1 MAFGLLN
8 SIIPSVGQPLTLY
21 TGSADKLTVGK
32 VSIASKNS
40 TPARIQLAYEDG
52 SNLRYF
58 EYNKKV
64 KYGQTYETQDIHLGA
79 GQKLVVRSDQTDIN
93 FLFYGQTI
101 SDALHPVRSGV
112 LSHIITTDKQK
123 KSIFTAPLGSQ
134 VNATLSVCNMGVE
147 ASVATIGISDSG
159 LESFDSTEYV
169 EYNIK
174 IEPGQT
180 YTRTDIKIKEG
191 QTIVGFSNRNSKIS
205 FVCHGQLFYA
215 VSGLLDSDDKMILGN
230 ARITGNLGI
239 GITAAP
245 GTKFHVLGD
254 STFDGAMNLTGNLVT
269 NSELQVKGVRTRLL
283 SDTIQIKDNN
293 IELAYIE
300 SSGFS
305 GTATAGDTTISGVTD
320 FTGILPG
327 VYVTLVSSIDTVTL
341 QNGGKVVSTTSD
353 TVTLDTPFGGSG
365 TNAGMQFNVAG
376 ANDYT
381 ADEGG
386 ITLKSLKKID
396 LTSTT
401 SDKWIKWKNS
411 NDKWNLSSG
420 LNIPAASAEEPYN
433 NISIDNVVVLN
444 STQVL
449 GFAVTTTHS
458 ANYVPSGISTAHL
471 TTQKSTDELVT
482 ARAKN
487 VSVSAYFA
495 SSFDF

>member
-8 SIIPSVGQPLTLY
+8 SIIPPVGQPDTLH
-21 TGSADKLTVGK
+21 TGTSDTLTVGK
-32 VSIASKNS
+32 VSISSKNA
-40 TPARIQLAYEDG
+40 TPARIQLAYEESG
-52 SNLRYF
+52 SLRYF
-58 EYNKKV
+58 EYNKKIT
-64 KYGQTYETQDIHLGA
+64 YGQTYETQDIHLGA

-93 FLFYGQTI
+93 FLFYGQTV

-123 KSIFTAPLGSQ
+123 KSIFTAPTGSQ

-147 ASVATIGISDSG
+147 ASVATIGVSNATLGD
-159 LESFDSTEYV
+159 FDSTEYI
-169 EYNIK
+169 EYNIR

-230 ARITGNLGI
+230 ARITGNLGV
-239 GITAAP
+239 GITATS

-269 NSELQVKGVRTRLL
+269 NSELQVKGIRTRLL

-293 IELAYIE
+293 IELAYIDAG
-300 SSGFS
+300 GFS

-327 VYVTLVSSIDTVTL
+327 AYVTLVSAINTVTL
-341 QNGGKVVSTTSD
+341 QNGGKVVSTSSD
-353 TVTLDTPFGGSG
+353 SVTLDTPFGGNG
-365 TNAGMQFNVAG
+365 TNSGMQFNVAG

-386 ITLKSLKKID
+386 ITLKSLKKTD

-411 NDKWNLSSG
+411 NEKWNLSTG
-420 LNIPAASAEEPYN
+420 LNIPASSSEVSN
-433 NISIDNVVVLN
+433 NFSIDDVVVLN

-458 ANYVPSGISTAHL
+458 PNYVPSGISTAHL
-471 TTQKSTDELVT
+471 TTEKSTDELVT
-482 ARAKN
+482 AREKN